1 MSSEEA
7 RSVVGSEVQPLDYGS
22 MDTESSPSPTSS
34 ERTVEERMDH
44 RVVEE
49 VEEEEDE
56 IPSSIL
62 EAGNRVDGCYD
73 SDLDIVSEV
82 RGYVS
87 ELGSRDSLRGLVGNC
102 NLPPHVLIRPAGVNE
117 RACSAPRDH
126 WMPIYLHYL
135 IAGLRF
141 PIPELLVGLL
151 LDYSIGITQLTPNA
165 MRVVIGFLVYC
176 RVRGVGVPTMNMFKH
191 FFIIKAG
198 GRGEKGW
205 YYFGPRSSSKE
216 NKNLFSAGPSSI
228 KGWKEKFFFV
238 DDTEWSRRDA
248 EVEQLSAWK
257 AKKTKQNNYKLNKD
271 EVEEVEKLVREGDVV
286 DILYLTSPMAIEAA
300 ELYGPSSLSEA
311 EMNDFVSVAG
321 GLRIPK
327 KPRKKSTTSAAANRG
342 VPEKERLPS
351 TSARVLE
358 IQQRLE
364 PGGGASEEVS
374 EEVAP
379 LQRKKR
385 KVAEPEVRG
394 DEVTE
399 FVPRPSAP
407 EISLE
412 VRERERAE
420 VQGPNEGTELIP
432 PHSYKKSLFEARN
445 TTGAKHFLN
454 ATLPEVDKTRARD
467 EAVSQLGATVVRHAL
482 ESASWTNALAQEYAE
497 SVKDRASLLRQCE
510 ALRKEKEELQKE
522 KRDLQKKNQQIQRRL
537 DEVTPTVT
545 ELQSDNS
552 VLSTKLSLE
561 ERKRKICEEKLEAQ
575 DKYIESLK
583 KGAVEL
589 KKNVELLVHNG
600 MEGHIGN
607 FLNSNTFE
615 GILKLYRLPT
625 AILAFTDCRKKV
637 KAQYPEVDVTTI
649 TFGEQEDGVE
659 EDGESLCA
667 DFRPLIKLRWEHDVE
682 GRTIFPPDFDA
693 ELVAVEE
700 EGEGEEEEQG
710 AGVEDQAVLAEV
722 QPPEVHPV
730 SSDEV
735 QLPALPEA
743 EVSPLPTGD
752 APSQPLLLAE
762 EQPPPPAE

>member
-7 RSVVGSEVQPLDYGS
+7 MSVVGSEVMPLDYGS
-22 MDTESSPSPTSS
+22 VDTESSPSPTSS
-34 ERTVEERMDH
+34 ERTVEER
-44 RVVEE
+44 R
-49 VEEEEDE
+49 DE
-56 IPSSIL
+56 
-62 EAGNRVDGCYD
+62 GV
-73 SDLDIVSEV
+73 IVYEV

-87 ELGSRDSLRGLVGNC
+87 ELGSRSSLRGLVGNC
-102 NLPPHVLIRPAGVNE
+102 NLPHHVLIRPAGVNE

-135 IAGLRF
+135 IAGLR
-141 PIPELLVGLL
+141 
-151 LDYSIGITQLTPNA
+151 
-165 MRVVIGFLVYC
+165 
-176 RVRGVGVPTMNMFKH
+176 
-191 FFIIKAG
+191 
-198 GRGEKGW
+198 GEKGW

-216 NKNLFSAGPSSI
+216 NRNLFSAGPSSI

-257 AKKTKQNNYKLNKD
+257 TKKTKQNNYKLNED
-271 EVEEVEKLVREGDVV
+271 EVEEVGKLVREEGDVV
-286 DILYLTSPMAIEAA
+286 DILYLTSPNAIEAT

-311 EMNDFVSVAG
+311 EMDDFVSAAG

-327 KPRKKSTTSAAANRG
+327 KPRKKSTTSAATNRG
-342 VPEKERLPS
+342 VLEKERLPS

-364 PGGGASEEVS
+364 PVGGNSEEVS

-385 KVAEPEVRG
+385 KVAEPEVRR
-394 DEVTE
+394 DEVIE
-399 FVPRPSAP
+399 FVPRPSP
-407 EISLE
+407 LEIDLE
-412 VRERERAE
+412 LREGEEAGVR
-420 VQGPNEGTELIP
+420 GPGKGEELVP
-432 PHSYKKSLFEARN
+432 PHSYQKSLFEATN
-445 TTGAKHFLN
+445 TTGAKRFLN
-454 ATLPEVDKTRARD
+454 ATLPEVDRRQARQ
-467 EAVSQLGATVVRHAL
+467 EAVSHLGARVVRHTL
-482 ESASWTNALAQEYAE
+482 ESASWVNALVQEYAE
-497 SVKDRASLLRQCE
+497 SIRDCANWQRQCE
-510 ALRKEKEELQKE
+510 ALLKEKEELQK
-522 KRDLQKKNQQIQRRL
+522 KNKQMQRRL
-537 DEVTPTVT
+537 D
-545 ELQSDNS
+545 
-552 VLSTKLSLE
+552 E

-615 GILKLYRLPT
+615 SILELYRLPT

-637 KAQYPEVDVTTI
+637 KAQYPEVDMTTV
-649 TFGEQEDGVE
+649 TFGEQEEGVE

-667 DFRPLIKLRWEHDVE
+667 DFQPLIKLRWEHDAE
-682 GRTIFPPDFDA
+682 GCTIFPPDFEA
-693 ELVAVEE
+693 KLVAVKGEE
-700 EGEGEEEEQG
+700 EGEEEAQG
-710 AGVEDQAVLAEV
+710 AGVEDQAALAKV

-735 QLPALPEA
+735 QTLAPFKA
-743 EVSPLPTGD
+743 EVPPLPSGD
-752 APSQPLLLAE
+752 EPPPPPLPAE
-762 EQPPPPAE
+762 EQSPPSADLA